1 MPGLGSHRQAQVAMP
16 PITEFQLQRA
26 VRIFLDAHAFSD
38 VVYWHTPNQGAGRS
52 AQQGKTLKDMGV
64 LAGIPDWLLLRHGKL
79 YGLELKLPGKKTS
92 KDQNETHARLLNSGC
107 TAIATL
113 DDLSDVR
120 KQLFLWFLVDS
131 P

>member
-1 MPGLGSHRQAQVAMP
+1 MP
-16 PITEFQLQRA
+16 PVTEFQLQRA
-26 VRIFLDAHAFSD
+26 VRIFLDAHAFAD

-52 AQQGKTLKDMGV
+52 DRQGKILKDMGV

-79 YGLELKLPGKKTS
+79 YGLELKLPGKPTS
-92 KDQNETHARLLNSGC
+92 DNQDETHSRLLKSGC
-107 TAIATL
+107 TAIVTMDNLA
-113 DDLSDVR
+113 DVR